1 MMRERFRLGTVQQS
15 LACETLRT
23 CATARQ
29 YRDRVLLS
37 SSGNR
42 IVSDIKQNNKRMARS
57 RRRSI
62 SVSELLEDTVVTA
75 ERIAGRVSLPRDLI
89 VDAADGALRLATARK
104 LFLSAMITAE
114 ELAVVQTRL
123 RQVQS

>member
-1 MMRERFRLGTVQQS
+1 
-15 LACETLRT
+15 
-23 CATARQ
+23 
-29 YRDRVLLS
+29 
-37 SSGNR
+37 
-42 IVSDIKQNNKRMARS
+42 MARS